1 MQSTGTGR
9 AWRPRGDKGRRSW
22 LAAQQRRRRRQAG
35 PKRRRWRAPCAGK
48 SSRGTFAEG
57 LTGVLV
63 QPMVAGGTEVIIGV
77 VREPVS
83 GPVVVSG
90 PGGVA
95 TEVLS
100 DHSARLAPLTGAA
113 ADGLIRP
120 VRAGPLLPGHRVAPA
135 AGLTALSDTLPGVS
149 RLAGDLSSRCGP
161 PKRQLP

>member
-1 MQSTGTGR
+1 
-9 AWRPRGDKGRRSW
+9 
-22 LAAQQRRRRRQAG
+22 
-35 PKRRRWRAPCAGK
+35 
-48 SSRGTFAEG
+48 
-57 LTGVLV
+57 
-63 QPMVAGGTEVIIGV
+63 MVAGGTEVIIGV